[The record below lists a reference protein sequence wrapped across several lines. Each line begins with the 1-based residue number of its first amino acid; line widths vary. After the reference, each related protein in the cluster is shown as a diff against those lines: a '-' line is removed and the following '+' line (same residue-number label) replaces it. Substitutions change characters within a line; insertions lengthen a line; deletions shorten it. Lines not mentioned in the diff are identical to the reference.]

1 MFILNQNKLLLN
13 KPTINLENK
22 LQKTKRNGKKETK
35 RKKIVY
41 IYNKKKILI
50 PFVFHCKRTSP
61 PKQGNGQG

>member
-41 IYNKKKILI
+41 IYITKKK
-50 PFVFHCKRTSP
+50 F
-61 PKQGNGQG
+61 